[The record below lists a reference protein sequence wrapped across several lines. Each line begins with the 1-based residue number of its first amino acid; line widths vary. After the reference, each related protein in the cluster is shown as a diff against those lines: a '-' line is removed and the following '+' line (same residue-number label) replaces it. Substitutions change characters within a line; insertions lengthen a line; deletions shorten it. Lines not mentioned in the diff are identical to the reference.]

1 MKCEIFL
8 KEKIELFLLFLIMF
22 IVESFLDNMPGE
34 YLLSDLDVERCVK
47 FSVLCVNQSHA
58 NALVG

>member
-1 MKCEIFL
+1 M

-34 YLLSDLDVERCVK
+34 NLLSDLDVERCVE
-47 FSVLCVNQSHA
+47 FSVLCVN
-58 NALVG
+58 

>member
-1 MKCEIFL
+1 
-8 KEKIELFLLFLIMF
+8 MF
-22 IVESFLDNMPGE
+22 IVESFFDNMPGE
-34 YLLSDLDVERCVK
+34 YLLSDLDVERCVE